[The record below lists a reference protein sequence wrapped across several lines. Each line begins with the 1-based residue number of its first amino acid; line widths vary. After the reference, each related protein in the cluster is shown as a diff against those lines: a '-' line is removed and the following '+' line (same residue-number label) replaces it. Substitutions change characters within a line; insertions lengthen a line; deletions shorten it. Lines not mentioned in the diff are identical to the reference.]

1 MADSGVKNTIKRL
14 AAGFKPYR
22 RQLAA
27 ALMLAAVYVAATLY
41 APIIT
46 GNAIDLIIGKG
57 RVDFDGLL
65 PLLIRF
71 AAVVV
76 TAALSQYF
84 MSLFL
89 NKVTFSALKDLR
101 DKAFDNLSRQPL
113 KYIDSHPKG
122 DIISRLISDTDQ
134 ISDGLIAGFAQ
145 FFTGVITIVGTLVFM
160 LAINVKIALIVVLLT
175 PISLFM
181 ARYISKN
188 TFKFFKEQTAVRG
201 DVTSFIEEMT
211 GNQKTVKEF
220 GHEQRAQEDFERL
233 NLKLQG
239 VSVRAIFFSS
249 ITNPSTRFV
258 NGLVY
263 TAVGIIGALSVMAGH
278 FSVGQLSCFL
288 TYAKEY
294 TKPFNEISGVIT
306 ELTGAVACAKR
317 VFELIDETPEP
328 NDDSARVLCDT
339 DGTLKAEKVY
349 FSYDP
354 DVPLIENFSL
364 DVNSGSRIAIVGPTG
379 CGKTTFINLLMRFY
393 EPNSGRILI
402 SGIPAAECTRDSVRK
417 SFGMVLQDTW
427 LKTGTVRDNIAYGRP
442 DADTAEIEAA
452 ARAAHCDGF
461 IRRLE
466 KGYDTVISD
475 ESSTLSA
482 GQKQLLCIARIM
494 LSLPPMLILDEAT
507 SSIDT
512 RTELLIQEAFGKMTE
527 GRTSFIIAHRLST
540 VRDADLILVMDK
552 GHIVEQG
559 DHNTLMEKQG
569 FYARL
574 YNSQFAVS

>member
-1 MADSGVKNTIKRL
+1 MADNGKDTLRRL
-14 AAGFKPYR
+14 TASFKPYR
-22 RQLAA
+22 AQLIA
-27 ALMLAAVYVAATLY
+27 ALALAAVNVAATLY

-46 GNAIDLIIGKG
+46 GRAVDLIIGKG
-57 RVDFDGLL
+57 EVDFSGLT
-65 PLLIRF
+65 PLLIQF
-71 AAVVV
+71 AAAVVI
-76 TAALSQYF
+76 AALSQYI
-84 MSLFL
+84 MSVFL

-101 DKAFDNLSRQPL
+101 DRAFDNLSRLPL
-113 KYIDSHPKG
+113 RYIDSHPKG
-122 DIISRLISDTDQ
+122 DIISRLISDTEQ

-145 FFTGVITIVGTLVFM
+145 LFTGVITIFGTLIFM

-188 TFKFFKEQTAVRG
+188 TFKYFKEQTSVRG
-201 DVTSFIEEMT
+201 DLTSFVEEMT

-220 GHEQRAQEDFERL
+220 AHEAQAEEELERL
-233 NLKLQG
+233 NLELQQ

-249 ITNPSTRFV
+249 ITNPATRFV

-263 TAVGIIGALSVMAGH
+263 AAVGIIGAFSAIAGN
-278 FSVGQLSCFL
+278 FTVGQLSCFL
-288 TYAKEY
+288 TYAKQY

-306 ELTGAVACAKR
+306 ELTGALACAKR
-317 VFELIDETPEP
+317 VFELIDETPESS
-328 NDDSARVLCDT
+328 DEGALTLADV
-339 DGTLKAEKVY
+339 DGTMKVERLC

-354 DVPLIENFSL
+354 EITLIEDLDL
-364 DVNSGSRIAIVGPTG
+364 DVKSGQRIAIVGPTG

-393 EPNSGRILI
+393 EPVSGRIKI
-402 SGIPAAECTRDSVRK
+402 SGLPAAECTRDSVRR

-427 LKTGTVRDNIAYGRP
+427 LKTGTVRDNISYGRP
-442 DADTAEIEAA
+442 DAEISEIEAA
-452 ARAAHCDGF
+452 AKAAHCDGF

-494 LSLPPMLILDEAT
+494 LSHPPMLILDEAT

-540 VRDADLILVMDK
+540 VRDADLILVMNH

-559 DHNTLMEKQG
+559 RHDELMERQG
-569 FYARL
+569 FYAHL
-574 YNSQFAVS
+574 YNSQFSV

>member
-1 MADSGVKNTIKRL
+1 MADNGKDTLRRL
-14 AAGFKPYR
+14 TASFKPYR
-22 RQLAA
+22 AQLIA
-27 ALMLAAVYVAATLY
+27 ALALAAVNVAATLY

-46 GNAIDLIIGKG
+46 GRAVDLIIGKG
-57 RVDFDGLL
+57 EVDFSGLT
-65 PLLIRF
+65 PLLIQF
-71 AAVVV
+71 AAAVVI
-76 TAALSQYF
+76 AALSQYI
-84 MSLFL
+84 MSVFL

-101 DKAFDNLSRQPL
+101 DRAFDNLSRLPL
-113 KYIDSHPKG
+113 RYIDSHPKG
-122 DIISRLISDTDQ
+122 DIISRLISDTEQ

-145 FFTGVITIVGTLVFM
+145 LFTGVITIFGTLIFM

-188 TFKFFKEQTAVRG
+188 TFKFFKEQTSVRG
-201 DVTSFIEEMT
+201 DLTSFVEEMT

-220 GHEQRAQEDFERL
+220 AHEAQAEEELERL
-233 NLKLQG
+233 NLELQQ

-249 ITNPSTRFV
+249 ITNPATRFV

-263 TAVGIIGALSVMAGH
+263 AAVGIIGAFSAIAGN
-278 FSVGQLSCFL
+278 FTVGQLSCFL
-288 TYAKEY
+288 TYAKQY

-306 ELTGAVACAKR
+306 ELTGALACAKR
-317 VFELIDETPEP
+317 VFELIDETPESS
-328 NDDSARVLCDT
+328 DKGALTLADV
-339 DGTLKAEKVY
+339 DGTMKVERLC

-354 DVPLIENFSL
+354 EITLIEDLDL
-364 DVNSGSRIAIVGPTG
+364 DVKSGQRIAIVGPTG

-393 EPNSGRILI
+393 EPVSGRIKI
-402 SGIPAAECTRDSVRK
+402 SGLPAAECTRDSVRR

-427 LKTGTVRDNIAYGRP
+427 LKTGTVRDNISYGRP
-442 DADTAEIEAA
+442 DAEISEIEAA
-452 ARAAHCDGF
+452 AKAAHCDGF

-494 LSLPPMLILDEAT
+494 LSHPSMLILDEAT

-540 VRDADLILVMDK
+540 VRDADLILVMNH

-559 DHNTLMEKQG
+559 RHDELMERQG
-569 FYARL
+569 FYAHL
-574 YNSQFAVS
+574 YNSQFSV